1 VLKEQIKKILSK
13 RIIFLELILL
23 FLIAAVSIYLVNT
36 LNPKPCEVDP
46 SKNVTVVIPTMSRLT
61 NEDYKNLLTNSY
73 KVLLRISKLMDS
85 ESEYYGKKEVSDTDK
100 IKIIEILEGI
110 NKNRN
115 SFNKLLTLY
124 SSKIGLSKD
133 SKTYYYFDENDSL
146 LKASIDNASEAVNT
160 ASYAVTKLIEYY
172 ETKNEGVLLLAKISH
187 DEANKSIKESQTEIR
202 KMLVSNTSEI
212 YVSDIEKPT
221 NSQTDPVLQSYYDSY
236 KDPFVMQIRT
246 TLDIYLKDPT
256 SLSSLL
262 VEKSVGPENAKEGLD
277 SFSSDYYKGKFVV
290 IDIRNSV
297 AGGKFIDIL
306 FLDKPDKVFLVWV
319 YKLEGGEYEMRAIAE
334 NPYYTQE
341 KIDYYYKQYP
351 QLFNDRSHSF

>member
-1 VLKEQIKKILSK
+1 MNKYTKMLF
-13 RIIFLELILL
+13 IIFAGLIL
-23 FLIAAVSIYLVNT
+23 IAIIVVAISAVM
-36 LNPKPCEVDP
+36 KQQQ
-46 SKNVTVVIPTMSRLT
+46 
-61 NEDYKNLLTNSY
+61 
-73 KVLLRISKLMDS
+73 
-85 ESEYYGKKEVSDTDK
+85 
-100 IKIIEILEGI
+100 
-110 NKNRN
+110 
-115 SFNKLLTLY
+115 
-124 SSKIGLSKD
+124 SKIQ
-133 SKTYYYFDENDSL
+133 TNQNQQAVETANT
-146 LKASIDNASEAVNT
+146 NAA
-160 ASYAVTKLIEYY
+160 
-172 ETKNEGVLLLAKISH
+172 
-187 DEANKSIKESQTEIR
+187 
-202 KMLVSNTSEI
+202 
-212 YVSDIEKPT
+212 
-221 NSQTDPVLQSYYDSY
+221 LQSYYDSY
-236 KDPFVMQIRT
+236 KDPFVTQIRT

-319 YKLEGGEYEMRAIAE
+319 YKLENGEYEMRAIAE